1 MTSEGEFVALNDL
14 CISGDIINSC
24 LVSMGDLYETPFSLI
39 GDDLI
44 IARVRAQNSRGFSEY
59 SPISQDDRSQS
70 AVMEFL
76 PVMNPPT
83 VLSKNE
89 VLIVLEWES
98 PNEDY
103 SFELMKVGSTQ
114 NPIA

>member
-1 MTSEGEFVALNDL
+1 
-14 CISGDIINSC
+14 
-24 LVSMGDLYETPFSLI
+24 
-39 GDDLI
+39 
-44 IARVRAQNSRGFSEY
+44 
-59 SPISQDDRSQS
+59 
-70 AVMEFL
+70 MEFL